1 MIIPYIQVI
10 VGLIL
15 LYFGAEWL
23 VSGAVKLALRLGISA
38 LAVGLTVV
46 AFGTSAPELFVGLN
60 FHILAGETPAALGN
74 VIGSNICNIALVL
87 GFGALLYPIAIE
99 KKLVKREVPILILVT
114 LGFVF
119 AMENGIIGRLEGI
132 LCLLGIIIYTVW
144 CLRTA
149 KAHPEDAA
157 LAPEVE
163 EIAQAPE
170 KGGIGLSILLIL
182 GGTAVLAG
190 GAKLLETG
198 AITIA
203 TQFRISEAIIGLTI
217 VAFGTS
223 LPELATAVVAAKKKE
238 GDILAGNVV
247 GSCIFN
253 ILLIIGASATLKPM
267 IVADIYPIDLWY
279 MLGLSLLLIPVMTSA
294 WRVAR
299 TEGAL
304 LLAVYVSYI
313 YLLAQRADLV

>member
-1 MIIPYIQVI
+1 MIIPYIQI
-10 VGLIL
+10 IAGLVL

-60 FHILAGETPAALGN
+60 FHVIAGETPAALGN

-87 GFGALLYPIAIE
+87 GVGALLYPIAIE
-99 KKLVKREVPILILVT
+99 KKLVKREVPVLILVT
-114 LGFVF
+114 LGFVL
-119 AMENGIIGRLEGI
+119 AMENGVISRLEGI
-132 LCLLGIIIYTVW
+132 LCLVGILVYTFW
-144 CLRTA
+144 TLRTA
-149 KAHPEDAA
+149 KAHPGDVA
-157 LAPEVE
+157 LAPEVK
-163 EIAQAPE
+163 EIAKAPQ
-170 KGGIGLSILLIL
+170 KGGIGICILLIIL
-182 GGTAVLAG
+182 GTAVLAG

-203 TQFRISEAIIGLTI
+203 THYGISEAIIGLTI

-223 LPELATAVVAAKKKE
+223 LPELATAIIAAKKRE

-267 IVADIYPIDLWY
+267 IVEDIFPIDLWY
-279 MLGLSLLLIPVMTSA
+279 MFGLALLLVPVMTSA

-313 YLLAQRADLV
+313 YLLAQRANLV